1 MRIARQQRGAATGLV
16 ALVRYWHAVD
26 GMASGSLHDRAWA
39 MDRASR
45 FVADAG
51 NRNAAYREVRSRD
64 THDLPAMAGEIV
76 QSDNFWHACALLLV
90 SARIDGRGAAVRKD
104 VASIRMFLVFSLLG

>member
-1 MRIARQQRGAATGLV
+1 MARVSFQDGAWTV
-16 ALVRYWHAVD
+16 N
-26 GMASGSLHDRAWA
+26 
-39 MDRASR
+39 RASR
-45 FVADAG
+45 LVADAG
-51 NRNAAYREVRSRD
+51 DRNAAYREVRDSD
-64 THDLPAMAGEIV
+64 THALPAMAGEIV